1 MLLTQPVMLL
11 QDKVGPFARSA
22 ADAAVVL
29 DVIRGRDPG
38 DPSSSDTHLDD
49 PFGLDVLDL
58 TVGYLPN
65 TPPIVSYT
73 AKHTLPTFSHN
84 VDQCNH
90 PPTVLS
96 L

>member
-1 MLLTQPVMLL
+1 MLLTQLVML

-38 DPSSSDTHLDD
+38 DPSSFDTHLDD
-49 PFGLDVLDL
+49 PFGIDALDL

-73 AKHTLPTFSHN
+73 AKHTLPTFVLH
-84 VDQCNH
+84 VHHVNH
-90 PPTVLS
+90 LQAPLPL
-96 L
+96 

>member
-1 MLLTQPVMLL
+1 MTQPVML

-49 PFGLDVLDL
+49 PFGIDVLDL

-73 AKHTLPTFSHN
+73 AKHILITLTLIIIIIITMIITTLI
-84 VDQCNH
+84 Q
-90 PPTVLS
+90 
-96 L
+96 